1 MTNAGFRL
9 RVSNAMSRLSLGC
22 DSRIGNVGIIL
33 LKHSE
38 CEFGIMMLCFVSF
51 CEITSLADAVE
62 PSVVDGGEEWRL
74 SNTVIAAAPTQSA
87 AE

>member
-1 MTNAGFRL
+1 MTNVGFLL
-9 RVSNAMSRLSLGC
+9 RVSNAMRRLSLGC
-22 DSRIGNVGIIL
+22 DSRIGKVGIIL

-51 CEITSLADAVE
+51 CEMTSSLAAAVE
-62 PSVVDGGEEWRL
+62 PSVVEEWRC
-74 SNTVIAAAPTQSA
+74 SNKVMAAAPTQSA